1 MSIGEYRANIF
12 TIVQT
17 LFRDAP
23 PNGSMPHWSGQ
34 DTKENLR
41 GSPCAE
47 GLSYSSPLPIA
58 SARQMS
64 TVRRS
69 HRRRRH
75 RSTVKTASFFRP
87 RLAVM
92 HESLDFCCYHAH
104 DKYRGHGNSRGLG
117 KGMASALS
125 NPKSPGARSER
136 EFENLVANIF
146 RQDGWRVKKE
156 SSRADKGADIV
167 VARGDQRY
175 IIECKVASEGRPD
188 RLVPLLSQAILQ
200 VRAYAQSLPEPAA
213 PLAVVAA
220 PEISR
225 SAANSLVS
233 FLSKFAPDVAIGILD
248 REGLQHFVGP
258 GLEKLN
264 AAPPRRAHRQ
274 RLPPPESAYLFS
286 DLSQW
291 MLKVLLAPLVP
302 ENLLRAP
309 RREYR
314 NASELAAA
322 AEVSVMSAFRF
333 VRQLRQEGFLDER
346 DEPLHLVRRKELL
359 RRWQAAHLRGAPEL
373 PLRWIVQRNGERPLL
388 AALYAYSA
396 QPNVKREPAPRA
408 CIGLFAAA
416 ESLGFGFVHGVPPY
430 FYLESLD
437 RDVLSRMG
445 LSPEGAEQRPDVYVR
460 IPAFRESVFRAAVV
474 RHGVPVADILQ
485 VWLDVSSHPARGE
498 AQAEEI
504 LHRVLAPIFEEKP

>member
-1 MSIGEYRANIF
+1 MA
-12 TIVQT
+12 
-17 LFRDAP
+17 
-23 PNGSMPHWSGQ
+23 
-34 DTKENLR
+34 
-41 GSPCAE
+41 
-47 GLSYSSPLPIA
+47 SPLSKP
-58 SARQMS
+58 
-64 TVRRS
+64 
-69 HRRRRH
+69 
-75 RSTVKTASFFRP
+75 
-87 RLAVM
+87 
-92 HESLDFCCYHAH
+92 
-104 DKYRGHGNSRGLG
+104 N
-117 KGMASALS
+117 
-125 NPKSPGARSER
+125 SPGAHSGR
-136 EFENLVANIF
+136 EFEDLVANLF
-146 RQDGWRVKKE
+146 RQHGWRVKKE
-156 SSRADKGADIV
+156 PMPADKGADIV
-167 VARGDQRY
+167 AARGNLRY

-200 VRAYAQSLPEPAA
+200 AQAYAQAFPEPAA
-213 PLAVVAA
+213 PLAVVGA
-220 PEISR
+220 PVISP
-225 SAANSLVS
+225 SAAKSLVS
-233 FLSKFAPDVAIGILD
+233 FLSQFAPDVAVGILD
-248 REGLQHFVGP
+248 REGFRYFVGP

-274 RLPPPESAYLFS
+274 KLPPPESAYLFS

-291 MLKVLLAPLVP
+291 MLKVLLAPKLS
-302 ENLLRAP
+302 EDLLRAP

-346 DEPLHLVRRKELL
+346 DGPLRLVRRKELMH
-359 RRWQAAHLRGAPEL
+359 RWQAAHLRGSPEL
-373 PLRWIVQRNGERPLL
+373 PLRWIIPVKSQRQLP
-388 AALYAYSA
+388 AALHSYRV
-396 QPNVKREPAPRA
+396 QPNVKNEPAPRA
-408 CIGLFAAA
+408 CLGLFAAA

-474 RHGVPVADILQ
+474 RDGVPVADILQ

-504 LHRVLAPIFEEKP
+504 RHRVLAPIFEEKP